1 MKRDEATFWL
11 PGIEWS
17 GATAATE
24 PADATERRRA
34 LDPHASFIVQAPA
47 GSGKTELLI
56 QRFLV
61 LLSRV
66 EQPESIV
73 AITFTVKAAGEMRT
87 RVLDALRKARAGVEP
102 ESAHERVSLEL
113 AAAALDH
120 DQRAGWNLLQ
130 NPGRLRIQTI
140 DALCMGITRQMPWLA
155 RFGAIPQ
162 VTEEARPMYRLAAS
176 AALETMGT
184 PGETGA
190 AAARIIRHLE
200 NNVTAAVELLARML
214 ETRDQWLRVMR
225 VGEDPDVL
233 REQLE
238 RSLAHV
244 LCHELDRLRASVP
257 EDQAG
262 EIVSLARYAGA
273 NLSEGEISCLS
284 SIAALPGCSVEDL
297 PFWTALSKLL
307 LTSSGEWRRR
317 PDRRVGFPPSNRAA
331 KERFEALLLR
341 LAAHEEFRALLEST
355 ADLPACRYDDA
366 QWEVLTALFRL
377 LPVTVAHLRAVFAES
392 GQVDFIEIAEAA
404 RRALGDAEQPTDLA
418 LTMGARIE
426 HLLVDEFQDTSVTQF
441 ELLRALTASWDDDS
455 GRTLFLVG
463 DPMQSIYRF
472 RQAEVGLFLNVQRS
486 GFGGIQVEPLCLSVN
501 FRSARPIVEWVNRV
515 FETAFPD
522 QADPYT
528 GAVPYSTSMA
538 FREGSA
544 DAGVDVH
551 PMVPRDDLAEAGLVA
566 GVLERGITTAVLVRS
581 RAHLA
586 TIATQLRDRGIRYRA
601 IEVQALAEQPVVQ
614 DLLALTRALLHL
626 GDRAAW
632 LAVLRAPWCGLT
644 LDDLHRIA
652 APDLKAAMWDLVRN
666 PDLVLSED
674 GARRLSGIL
683 PALSA
688 AMAERGRI
696 PVTQLVEH
704 AWVALQGP
712 ALVGEHE
719 RADARVFFDLIEELG
734 QTGDVADFK
743 LLAQRVAD
751 LFANPESAGDCA
763 LELMTIHKAK
773 GLEFDTVVLPG
784 LGKRARSDD
793 PSLLLWSESAV
804 DGGSELLMAPISRA
818 GRDEDRTYRFIRREE
833 DARTAHESLRLLYV
847 ACTRARRR
855 LHLIGHVDPQPGEPP
870 SDSLLRHIWE
880 QVQPQFHQAVASYQ
894 DTPELVKQPRIPRV
908 LRRVIWSGGAAPGPV
923 EVPVTATPAA
933 AAQPDNRDAVRAAG
947 TLIHHVLQRIAT
959 EGFDAWPLERIASL
973 EPLVSTPEW
982 PLVEHALRRTLSD
995 ERGRW
1000 ILSPHREAASEF
1012 AVAGFSGGEV
1022 RRLVIDRTFIDA
1034 AGSRWIIDFKTA
1046 GDEPAYREQ
1055 LEAYAH
1061 MMARLDPRPIRLG
1074 LYFTATGEWIEW
1086 AP

>member
-1 MKRDEATFWL
+1 MKRDDATLWL

-17 GATAATE
+17 GATAAAE
-24 PADATERRRA
+24 PADAAERRRA

-66 EQPESIV
+66 EQPESVV
-73 AITFTVKAAGEMRT
+73 AITFTVKAAGEMRS
-87 RVLDALRKARAGVEP
+87 RVLDALRKAHAGAGP
-102 ESAHERVSLEL
+102 ESAHERVTLDL
-113 AAAALDH
+113 AAAALDR

-155 RFGAIPQ
+155 RFGAMPRI
-162 VTEEARPMYRLAAS
+162 TEDARPMYRLAAS

-225 VGEDPDVL
+225 VGEDPETL
-233 REQLE
+233 RDQLE

-244 LCHELDRLRASVP
+244 ICHELGRLRSAVP
-257 EDQAG
+257 DDEIA
-262 EIVSLARYAGA
+262 EIVGLARYAGA
-273 NLSEGEISCLS
+273 NLSEGEIACLS
-284 SIAALPGCSVEDL
+284 ALAELPDCSVGDL
-297 PFWTALSKLL
+297 PSWTALSKLL

-317 PDRRVGFPPSNRAA
+317 PDRRVGFPPSNRIA
-331 KERFEALLLR
+331 KERFEALLQR

-377 LPVTVAHLRAVFAES
+377 LPVTVAHLRAVFTGA

-404 RRALGDAEQPTDLA
+404 RRALADAEQPTDLA

-441 ELLRALTASWDDDS
+441 ELLHALTASWDDNA

-486 GFGGIQVEPLCLSVN
+486 GFGGSQTEPLRLSVN
-501 FRSARPIVEWVNRV
+501 FRSARPIVDWVNRV
-515 FETAFPD
+515 FQTAFPLH
-522 QADPYT
+522 ADPYS
-528 GAVPYSTSMA
+528 GAVPYAVSQV

-544 DAGVDVH
+544 DAAVEVY
-551 PMVPRDDLAEAGLVA
+551 PMVPRDDRAEAELVA
-566 GVLERGITTAVLVRS
+566 SLLERGTTTAILVRS

-586 TIATQLRDRGIRYRA
+586 AIATYLRDQGIRYRA
-601 IEVQALAEQPVVQ
+601 IEVQALAEQSVVQ

-626 GDRAAW
+626 GDRSAW

-644 LDDLHRIA
+644 LADLHHIA
-652 APDLKAAMWDLVRN
+652 SADLKAAIWDLIRD
-666 PDLVLSED
+666 PGRALSED
-674 GARRLSGIL
+674 GARRLASVL
-683 PALSA
+683 PSFASA
-688 AMAERGRI
+688 VSQRGRV
-696 PVTQLVEH
+696 PVTQLVEQT
-704 AWVALQGP
+704 WRALHGP
-712 ALVGEHE
+712 ALAGEHE
-719 RADARVFFDLIEELG
+719 RADARAFFDLLEEVG
-734 QTGDVADFK
+734 QAGDVSDFK
-743 LLAQRVAD
+743 LLAQRVTD
-751 LFANPESAGDCA
+751 LFANPEGGVDCT

-773 GLEFDTVVLPG
+773 GLEFDTVILPG

-793 PSLLLWSESAV
+793 PALLLWSESAV

-818 GRDEDRTYRFIRREE
+818 GRDEDRTYRFIRHEE
-833 DARTAHESLRLLYV
+833 DARNTHESVRLLYV

-855 LHLIGHVDPQPGEPP
+855 LHLIGHVDPESGEPP
-870 SDSLLRHIWE
+870 SDALLTHIWE
-880 QVQPQFHQAVASYQ
+880 EVRPEFDVAVANYEEQ
-894 DTPELVKQPRIPRV
+894 PELVKQPRVPRV
-908 LRRVIWSGGAAPGPV
+908 LRRVTSPRSPVSDPLDAPA
-923 EVPVTATPAA
+923 TATAPAPA
-933 AAQPDNRDAVRAAG
+933 EPENRDAVRAAG
-947 TLIHHVLQRIAT
+947 TLIHRILQRIAR
-959 EGFDAWPLERIASL
+959 EGMDAWPEERIASL
-973 EPLVSTPEW
+973 APLVSPPEW
-982 PLVEHALRRTLSD
+982 PLVEHAIRRTLSD

-1012 AVAGFSGGEV
+1012 AVAGWNGGEV
-1022 RRLVIDRTFIDA
+1022 RHLVIDRTFIDE
-1034 AGSRWIIDFKTA
+1034 AGNRWIIDFKTA
-1046 GDEPAYREQ
+1046 ADEPGYREQ
-1055 LEAYAH
+1055 LDAYARV
-1061 MMARLDPRPIRLG
+1061 MATLDPRPIHLG
-1074 LYFTATGEWIEW
+1074 LYFTATGEWVEW
-1086 AP
+1086 TL